1 MCSVGGGDG
10 RPRADGR
17 AATPLAG
24 APALEA
30 SVPLIT
36 LPPTA
41 DRTPGTRPRPGPPL
55 SVGTAASSRPVDEE
69 NTTEPRPGRGL
80 DVETHTTGG
89 PTARPITTPENP
101 TMKIYTGRG
110 DEGQT
115 DLRDMSRV
123 SKASPRIEAYGN
135 VDEVNSL
142 VGRVRPTGYDD
153 VDEWLRE
160 VQNHLHIVQADFANP
175 DPDEDDPVLKEEH
188 TAQVEEWIDTVEEEL
203 EPLTSFIL
211 PGGGD
216 AGARLH
222 HARAVCRRAERR
234 AVVLMQDEPVNREA
248 VVYLNRLSD
257 LLFVLARLV
266 NAREDVPEESP
277 TY

>member
-1 MCSVGGGDG
+1 
-10 RPRADGR
+10 
-17 AATPLAG
+17 
-24 APALEA
+24 
-30 SVPLIT
+30 
-36 LPPTA
+36 
-41 DRTPGTRPRPGPPL
+41 
-55 SVGTAASSRPVDEE
+55 
-69 NTTEPRPGRGL
+69 
-80 DVETHTTGG
+80 
-89 PTARPITTPENP
+89 
-101 TMKIYTGRG
+101 MKIYTRRG

-175 DPDEDDPVLKEEH
+175 DPDEDDPVLREEH
-188 TAQVEEWIDTVEEEL
+188 TEQVESWIDDAEEEL
-203 EPLTSFIL
+203 DPLTSFIL

-222 HARAVCRRAERR
+222 HARSVCRRAERR
-234 AVVLMQDEPVNREA
+234 AVVLLQDEPINAEA
-248 VVYLNRLSD
+248 VAYLNRLSD

-266 NAREDVPEESP
+266 NARDGVPEESP

>member
-1 MCSVGGGDG
+1 
-10 RPRADGR
+10 
-17 AATPLAG
+17 
-24 APALEA
+24 
-30 SVPLIT
+30 
-36 LPPTA
+36 
-41 DRTPGTRPRPGPPL
+41 
-55 SVGTAASSRPVDEE
+55 
-69 NTTEPRPGRGL
+69 
-80 DVETHTTGG
+80 
-89 PTARPITTPENP
+89 
-101 TMKIYTGRG
+101 MKIYTRRG

-175 DPDEDDPVLKEEH
+175 DPDEDDPVLREEH
-188 TAQVEEWIDTVEEEL
+188 TEQVESWIDDAEAEL
-203 EPLTSFIL
+203 DPLTSFIL

-222 HARAVCRRAERR
+222 HARSVCRRAERR
-234 AVVLMQDEPVNREA
+234 AVVLLQDEPINAEA
-248 VVYLNRLSD
+248 VAYLNRLSD

-266 NAREDVPEESP
+266 NARDGVPEESP